1 MVITLQL
8 GVDADL
14 GVVSCTSEEVR
25 ITAGQAA
32 IARVTA
38 GLPAVVRIP
47 EVSLVVVF
55 SDECF
60 ELFAVSCV
68 IRLLVYFPEA
78 DGLIEYLHIFFF
90 STCLIDFE
98 ETV

>member
-1 MVITLQL
+1 M
-8 GVDADL
+8 DANIGAVFGAMD
-14 GVVSCTSEEVR
+14 VVRVGT
-25 ITAGQAA
+25 GKAA
-32 IARVTA
+32 IVWVTA

-47 EVSLVVVF
+47 VVSAVVF

-60 ELFAVSCV
+60 DIFADSCV